1 MYKGRLLAWNLFV
14 LLVHRSPSNTMGV
27 EVVVLQPGD
36 GQRPK
41 VGDTVTV
48 HYVGT
53 IVSDG
58 STFGSSLVRG
68 TPFITEIGVGKVIKG
83 WDEGVLQ
90 LTRGSRAILKVSP
103 DYAYGARGFPPVIPP
118 NAALKF
124 EVELLEIKPP
134 DRSS

>member
-1 MYKGRLLAWNLFV
+1 
-14 LLVHRSPSNTMGV
+14 MGV
-27 EVVVLQPGD
+27 EVVVLQSGS
-36 GQRPK
+36 GERPR
-41 VGDTVTV
+41 VGDIVAT

-68 TPFITEIGVGKVIKG
+68 APFVTEIGVGKAIKG

-90 LTRGSRAILKVSP
+90 LTQGSKAILKVSP

-118 NAALKF
+118 NAALEF
-124 EVELLEIKPP
+124 EVELLEIKPSQRLSR
-134 DRSS
+134 DESSGS